1 MFCVFCPALWL
12 PKVVGKT
19 LWAWRQLGAGG
30 GLVWSFSQNYQKL
43 CPMGQLPGWKTASA
57 RNSPTFQGVP
67 LLQDRKL
74 MIVKWV
80 QVILSPA
87 TFEIKRN
94 WLLTLPIFWGKISQ
108 REKLSDCALGLCLNL
123 LFCPKCYLTAFLFF
137 FFFLSSHTCCQH
149 VQGNSP
155 IRVTPSP
162 TPISQGSTGLFRACC
177 GRSPLV
183 CPE

>member
-1 MFCVFCPALWL
+1 MFCVFCPAVWL

-19 LWAWRQLGAGG
+19 LWAWRQLGAGE

-74 MIVKWV
+74 MVVKWV

-108 REKLSDCALGLCLNL
+108 REKLSDCALGLCLNF

-137 FFFLSSHTCCQH
+137 FFFPLISYLLPTCTREFPH
-149 VQGNSP
+149 
-155 IRVTPSP
+155 
-162 TPISQGSTGLFRACC
+162 
-177 GRSPLV
+177 RSDPL
-183 CPE
+183 PHPN